1 MPEGYFRGK
10 WNNAREEIWRVKSAN
25 LTFIESEPG
34 IFTLSEWESRLSVCF
49 PFLLSPFWALL
60 GDSCLSWVRPQW
72 GLRAEA
78 VKRGCQG
85 EWLAVVGDSPL
96 PPPSLSCYSVVLGL
110 WADVAGVG
118 WHSLPPPFPP
128 PYTTKYDSPWG
139 GEPESLTHSH
149 TQQLSTS
156 QIRTYRA
163 ESDWPNP
170 LPLSCV
176 TWGKSPYL
184 SEASM
189 STSTCPPCP
198 QE

>member
-1 MPEGYFRGK
+1 MNCRYAFFYLFYVWNIIYKQKSRWNKCTMPEGYFRGK

-25 LTFIESEPG
+25 LTFIESEPR

-96 PPPSLSCYSVVLGL
+96 PPPSLSCYSGCWVCGQMLQELAGIASL
-110 WADVAGVG
+110 LLFLLPTQPSMTHHGVG
-118 WHSLPPPFPP
+118 SLSHSP
-128 PYTTKYDSPWG
+128 
-139 GEPESLTHSH
+139 THTPSN
-149 TQQLSTS
+149 S
-156 QIRTYRA
+156 QHPR
-163 ESDWPNP
+163 
-170 LPLSCV
+170 
-176 TWGKSPYL
+176 
-184 SEASM
+184 
-189 STSTCPPCP
+189 
-198 QE
+198 